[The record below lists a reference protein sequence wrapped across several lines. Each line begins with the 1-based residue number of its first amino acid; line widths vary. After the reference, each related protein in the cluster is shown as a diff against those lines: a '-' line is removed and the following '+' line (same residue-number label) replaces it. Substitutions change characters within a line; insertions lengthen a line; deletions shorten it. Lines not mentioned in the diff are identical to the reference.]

1 MSKIQE
7 RFPTTISP
15 KTINLKIRSK
25 QLEYQNYYK
34 ETLGKYP
41 FVWYNSYQIE
51 PKAIQF
57 FELSFTDNIPSLKLH
72 FYDKVNM
79 IKDKTFPIEDTT
91 ITVFISSRSKG
102 VKPIFLEFKIVDFST
117 NRELNICFAVLNVK
131 TLYLKQ
137 FKSYPNKTSYKLYEQ
152 LSKDLG
158 LGFYSNLENTDDK
171 MTWINTGQKVYEFM
185 NKVLDHT
192 YLSDQSFITGYIDF
206 YYNYVFVDLQK
217 ELSRDI
223 MEDAGSSNTGVANSV
238 NVADKEIVSKLVLT
252 NDLSAKQSNY
262 FFDSYKVI
270 NNSHRVSISKGYE
283 SVVKYYD
290 HLSKSY
296 LPFNL
301 KSFKDNDD
309 YKIALNESFG
319 DKKFTKQNLDFVY
332 EGKFDSDNVHKNFLY
347 AKIQNDRNLLDLEKI
362 GLEISLPTPNFN
374 YYKFQKVNVI
384 LSNQAANIQQ
394 THINK
399 RLSGEWMVTD
409 IKYRI
414 SDNRFKQIIN
424 LVRRDLSKAEGEVRA

>member
-1 MSKIQE
+1 MSKIIE
-7 RFPTTISP
+7 KFAPTIRP
-15 KTINLKIRSK
+15 KTINLNIRSK
-25 QLEYQNYYK
+25 ELEYQNYYK
-34 ETLGKYP
+34 ENLGKYP
-41 FVWYNSYQIE
+41 FVWYNSYEID
-51 PKAIQF
+51 PRSIQF
-57 FELSFTDNIPSLKLH
+57 FELSFTDNIPSLKLQ
-72 FYDKVNM
+72 FYDRVGM

-91 ITVFISSRSKG
+91 ITIFISGRSKS

-117 NRELNICFAVLNVK
+117 NKNLNICFAVLNVK

-137 FKSYPNKTSYKLYEQ
+137 FKSYSNKTSYKLYEQ

-192 YLSDQSFITGYIDF
+192 YLSDQSFILGYIDY
-206 YYNYVFVDLQK
+206 YYNYVFVDIQK

-223 MEDAGSSNTGVANSV
+223 FEDSGSANTGVENYV
-238 NVADKEIVSKLVLT
+238 NTQNKENVNKLVLT
-252 NDLSAKQSNY
+252 NDVSAKLSNY
-262 FFDSYKVI
+262 YFDSYKVI
-270 NNSHRVSISKGYE
+270 NNSHRVSLSKGYE
-283 SVVKYYD
+283 SIVKYYD

-309 YKIALNESFG
+309 YKIPLNESFG

-347 AKIQNDRNLLDLEKI
+347 AVIQNDRNLMDLEKI
-362 GLEISLPTPNFN
+362 GLEINLPTPNYNF
-374 YYKFQKVNVI
+374 YKFQKVNVVV
-384 LSNQAANIQQ
+384 SNQAANLQQ

-399 RLSGEWMVTD
+399 RLSGQWLITD
-409 IKYRI
+409 IKFRI
-414 SDNRFKQIIN
+414 SDKRFTQIIN